1 LNDSQLTVELG
12 SRSYPVYFRT
22 AGRTELVEPSIAV
35 LEIEIRA
42 TITVTDQDLQ
52 DLARGRAKSIQE
64 VLLGSSEVDPLR
76 VFLRAPSD
84 IAPTANSVRLKLEM
98 KQ

>member
-1 LNDSQLTVELG
+1 
-12 SRSYPVYFRT
+12 
-22 AGRTELVEPSIAV
+22 
-35 LEIEIRA
+35 
-42 TITVTDQDLQ
+42 
-52 DLARGRAKSIQE
+52 